1 MATSDWSGMSELE
14 EVLSTSLAA
23 LGIAQRLSAPNRLL
37 GGQRPSDLLAQGR
50 EQEVLRAARSFAA
63 GDYI

>member
-1 MATSDWSGMSELE
+1 MSELE

-23 LGIAQRLSAPNRLL
+23 LGIAPRLSAPNRLL
-37 GGQRPSDLLAQGR
+37 GGERPSDLLAQGR
-50 EQEVLRAARSFAA
+50 EQEVLRAGRSFPA